1 MNRFEQKYWL
11 ISFSKLNVSGANL
24 AGLWSAAKKAPARF
38 LQQSL
43 LRAPGER
50 TGEAAGRCG
59 AAYRG
64 HQSAFTFQ
72 MYLKIG
78 KNGWKWQKIPKLVDF
93 DGGLLAKSLQKRHWR
108 TETMLMSAICVWVGS
123 HNVVRISSSL
133 MCCRR
138 NVEREV
144 DIMNCLKSPRILQ
157 LYEAYDNGRNEM
169 CLMTE

>member
-1 MNRFEQKYWL
+1 MKC
-11 ISFSKLNVSGANL
+11 SKKGT
-24 AGLWSAAKKAPARF
+24 GEIFAAKFVTCTRREDRWGAGQGRRF
-38 LQQSL
+38 LYQHLPDS
-43 LRAPGER
+43 
-50 TGEAAGRCG
+50 
-59 AAYRG
+59 
-64 HQSAFTFQ
+64 FQ
-72 MYLKIG
+72 MYLETG
-78 KNGWKWQKIPKLVDF
+78 KNGRKWQKIPKLVDF